1 MKVHTMVIIDIASG
15 KIEYDEC
22 YEYIGEI
29 AECKGGS
36 SSSSKPLKLDDF
48 LKNGPY
54 SWLQDYFGDINETY
68 DPMESLASYLST
80 TEGVND
86 TLLNELNGEG
96 GVLAQ
101 QKSILAN
108 LQTPEMMKAS
118 MQPYLTEAYA
128 NIGNAGA
135 PSSSYADKLISS
147 AVTQGWLDNVNNTLS
162 GYGNLASQS
171 TNLSDSITNNLA
183 NVYNMQTQPLEF
195 IKNIQLARYGQNVTN
210 QSSGGKSGLS
220 LGF

>member
-36 SSSSKPLKLDDF
+36 SSSSKPLGLDDF
-48 LKNGPY
+48 LKSGPY
-54 SWLQDYFGDINETY
+54 SWLQDYYGDVNAEY
-68 DPMESLASYLST
+68 DPMDQLTNYLAT
-80 TEGVND
+80 QEGNAD
-86 TLLNELNGEG
+86 ILQNELTGDNGAVE
-96 GVLAQ
+96 Q
-101 QKSILAN
+101 QRNILAN

-118 MQPYLTEAYA
+118 MAPYLSQAYA

-135 PSSSYADKLISS
+135 PSSSYADKLITSG
-147 AVTQGWLDNVNNTLS
+147 VTQGWLDNVNKTLS
-162 GYGNLASQS
+162 GYGNLTGQTKDLTSA
-171 TNLSDSITNNLA
+171 LSDNAS
-183 NVYNMQTQPLEF
+183 NVYDMTTEPLQL
-195 IKNIQLARYGQNVTN
+195 IKQIQLGRYGQNVTK
-210 QSSGGKSGLS
+210 SGSGKSGFS